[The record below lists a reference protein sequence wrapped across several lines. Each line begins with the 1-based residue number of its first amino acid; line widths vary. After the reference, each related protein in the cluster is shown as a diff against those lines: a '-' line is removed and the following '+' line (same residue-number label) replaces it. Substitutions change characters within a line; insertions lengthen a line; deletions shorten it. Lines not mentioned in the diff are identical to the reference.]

1 MTKFY
6 DSFGVDMEPEEFK
19 IVEAPKTSAKIDKMA
34 ETTVDEVA
42 TFWSILSLALPVK
55 EPPAKS

>member
-1 MTKFY
+1 
-6 DSFGVDMEPEEFK
+6 MEPEEFK